1 MSQLL
6 LACVFVRRLAAM
18 LRFQRQVTWLANFSV
33 IILSVLVRDV
43 LDGCTGATDGDRYIL
58 AALALNVRLRWVVVL
73 VRRRDRLVIKI

>member
-33 IILSVLVRDV
+33 ILSVLVRDV

>member
-6 LACVFVRRLAAM
+6 LACVFVRRLATM
-18 LRFQRQVTWLANFSV
+18 LRFQCQVTWLANFSV
-33 IILSVLVRDV
+33 ILSVLVRDV